1 MHAWVGLKL
10 SLCLFVILFSGT
22 LAVLSNEIDW
32 LADPA
37 MRAEPAAGTSAS
49 WGTIAAN
56 AQAAVP
62 GGHIDLIER
71 GPDPWFAT
79 VVVMQAS
86 DGHRRRVLVDPAT
99 GAVNRV
105 ASFGSAQRFLRDFH
119 RRFMLPVAIGLP
131 IVTAFA
137 LLMGASL
144 VTGVIS
150 YKKFWRGFFRKPRGG
165 NLRTTAGDFH
175 RLGGL
180 WSIWFVSLI
189 VATSIWYL
197 VELLGGAAAPL
208 LPLDRTANEAPSVL
222 AQPVG
227 TDLDRLAASAHAAYP
242 RLQIKRILFP
252 FPGMRAVGF
261 QGDAGTVLTTE
272 KADAVF
278 VDPVSGAVEMRVVG
292 KTLNAHA
299 RISEMADPIHFG
311 TWGGLASKLVWFIFG
326 LFLTGLAVTGVI
338 VYAARMRGG
347 LGAYVRGTS
356 WWLVPSAALVIA
368 ALWLTPRILAG

>member
-1 MHAWVGLKL
+1 MHAWIGLKL
-10 SLCLFVILFSGT
+10 SLCLFVILLSGT
-22 LAVLSNEIDW
+22 LAVLGNEIDW

-37 MRAEPAAGTSAS
+37 MRAEPSAGTGAS

-79 VVVMQAS
+79 VVVMKAP

-99 GAVNRV
+99 GTVNRV

-144 VTGVIS
+144 VTGLVS

-165 NLRTTAGDFH
+165 SLRTTAGDLH

-180 WSIWFVSLI
+180 WSLWFMSLI

-197 VELLGGAAAPL
+197 VELFGGAAPPL
-208 LPLDRTANEAPSVL
+208 LPLERSAKGTDAEL
-222 AQPVG
+222 AQPIG
-227 TDLDRLAASAHAAYP
+227 ADLDRLLARAHTAYP
-242 RLQIKRILFP
+242 DLTVERVLYP
-252 FPGMRAVGF
+252 FSGMRSIGF
-261 QGDAGTVLTTE
+261 QGEAGTVLTTE

-278 VDPVSGAVEMRVVG
+278 IDPTNHAVRMQVFG
-292 KTLNAHA
+292 KTLSMHA

-311 TWGGLASKLVWFIFG
+311 TWGGLASKVIWFVFG
-326 LFLTGLAVTGVI
+326 LFLTGLAVTGAI
-338 VYAARMRGG
+338 IYATRLHGG
-347 LGAYVRGTS
+347 VGAYFRGVA
-356 WWLVPSAALVIA
+356 WWLVPSLVLIA
-368 ALWLTPRILAG
+368 AAVWLAPAVLAG